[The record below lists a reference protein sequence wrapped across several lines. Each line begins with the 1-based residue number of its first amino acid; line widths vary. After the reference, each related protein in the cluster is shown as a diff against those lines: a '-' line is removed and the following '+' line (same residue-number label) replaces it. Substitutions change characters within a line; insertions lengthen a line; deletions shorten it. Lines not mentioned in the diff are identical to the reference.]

1 MWKAALYDYFWQLSC
16 DLYYIRVGA
25 QKGFASFEV
34 WHWPQDF
41 RAEALTRPA
50 MSHGCKS
57 FPKLCK
63 VFEFLFGG
71 FWFFSYFLIL
81 LPLVLLCCVAAFRVQ
96 SLFSFAFQSFP
107 ILLQVFRKKWHTIC
121 QQNVASPS
129 VLAVT
134 EIDVGEEGRG
144 SQLPRVKSI
153 VNWPKSQVFMDGAT
167 GQRGT
172 VKSFFITNPGKISP
186 MQQMSIVSPDKV
198 MPPKWSFLVCN
209 AL

>member
-1 MWKAALYDYFWQLSC
+1 M
-16 DLYYIRVGA
+16 
-25 QKGFASFEV
+25 

-41 RAEALTRPA
+41 GAAVALTRLA
-50 MSHGCKS
+50 MSHGSKS

-63 VFEFLFGG
+63 VFEFLFGV
-71 FWFFSYFLIL
+71 FCFFFSLFLI
-81 LPLVLLCCVAAFRVQ
+81 PFSCFAAFRIQ
-96 SLFSFAFQSFP
+96 SLFSFTFQSFP

-134 EIDVGEEGRG
+134 EIDVVRSVERGREG

-167 GQRGT
+167 GQRGP
-172 VKSFFITNPGKISP
+172 VKSFFYYKSRQNIANAANVNRKPRQSNA
-186 MQQMSIVSPDKV
+186 
-198 MPPKWSFLVCN
+198 PK
-209 AL
+209 

>member
-63 VFEFLFGG
+63 VFEFLFGV
-71 FWFFSYFLIL
+71 FWFFFLLFWFSCL
-81 LPLVLLCCVAAFRVQ
+81 LFCCVAAFRVQ

-134 EIDVGEEGRG
+134 DIDVGGEGRG
-144 SQLPRVKSI
+144 VTAAPSKINCKLAQVSGVYGRRDRPAGASEKFFYYKSRQNIANAANVNRKPRQS
-153 VNWPKSQVFMDGAT
+153 NA
-167 GQRGT
+167 
-172 VKSFFITNPGKISP
+172 
-186 MQQMSIVSPDKV
+186 
-198 MPPKWSFLVCN
+198 PKWSFLVCN